1 MSKQA
6 LIIIDIQNE
15 YFENGNLTLVNP
27 VEASLNAGKVL
38 EHFRAKKLPIAHI
51 QHLSADPEAL
61 PIFVEGTL
69 GAEIHENVKPLDGE
83 QIFQKY
89 YPNSF
94 RETGLGEY
102 LKGNGVT
109 EVIITGMMTH
119 MCVDATTRAA
129 FDFGYKCT
137 VIGDAC
143 ASKDLE
149 INGKTVKA
157 DDVHHAFLAALEF
170 FYGEIKTTDEFL
182 NAVS

>member
-6 LIIIDIQNE
+6 LIIIDIQND
-15 YFENGNLTLVNP
+15 YFEGGNIPLVNP
-27 VEASLNAGKVL
+27 VEASINAGKVL
-38 EHFRAKKLPIAHI
+38 KHFRANNLPIVHI
-51 QHLSADPEAL
+51 QHVSANPEAM
-61 PIFVEGTL
+61 PIFVEGTK
-69 GAEIHENVKPLDGE
+69 GIEIHENVKPLDGE
-83 QIFQKY
+83 KVFQKY

-94 RETGLGEY
+94 RDTGLLDY
-102 LKGNGVT
+102 LKANDIN

-137 VIGDAC
+137 VIGDTC
-143 ASKDLE
+143 ASRDLE

-170 FYGEIKTTDEFL
+170 FYAEIKSTEDFL
-182 NAVS
+182 KA